1 MTATNVIA
9 ALQAQAE
16 PARAKTYQWFFKT
29 GPGQY
34 GEGDLFIGVTVPKQ
48 RAIAKQFRQLPLTEI
63 ATLLRSKIHEHR
75 LTALHILVL
84 EFAKADAPTQTKLY
98 RFYLSKRRHI
108 NNWDLVDASAP
119 YIVGTYLLSHPT
131 EKAHLKT
138 WAASKN
144 VWERRIAVVST
155 WMLIR
160 HDQSTEILQ
169 LAAQLKND
177 PHDLMHKAV
186 GWMLREMGKRN
197 PGALVKFLDKHTT
210 TLPRTTLRYAIE
222 KMTPEQRRYY
232 LDL

>member
-1 MTATNVIA
+1 MTAAHVIA

-34 GEGDLFIGVTVPKQ
+34 GEGDIFIGVTVPKQ

-84 EFAKADAPTQTKLY
+84 QFAKADASTQTKLY

-119 YIVGTYLLSHPT
+119 YIVGTYLLSNPA

-160 HDQSTEILQ
+160 HNQSTEILQ